1 MRDSSS
7 AIAVASTDLSA
18 DLRPLVSADNLP
30 SINYGQLQVFGDMA
44 VIGNGG
50 GSVTFVGSTNDNS
63 VKAAV
68 ASNSNTAARNPD
80 YMMKVGINTF
90 VARCSLDL
98 GSAGD
103 YFLPPVH
110 DATSKQYFID
120 NPGLQT
126 IMDIGGSTGQIMP
139 GAMIFN
145 QDEERLE
152 VGIGTTG
159 VFCGVVTTTYNGTGL
174 NAVTFPRMS
183 TTERNT
189 MYSGGN
195 IPDGSIIYNTTD
207 NKLQVRS
214 DGSWDNLH

>member
-1 MRDSSS
+1 MRLQQLRP
-7 AIAVASTDLSA
+7 IYQL
-18 DLRPLVSADNLP
+18 DLRPLISADNLP

-63 VKAAV
+63 VKSAV

-98 GSAGD
+98 GSSGD